1 MKLKIYDRLI
11 GWMSVSAWMLAMCCA
26 VSCTSEQITNEGSLL
41 PEKTYPLLFNV
52 AVDGHESRAGGKDA
66 WAPDDQVGVQLGT
79 KQAVYKI
86 TSSGTAL
93 EPKDAENTLYWENSD
108 KALVKAWYPAEKK
121 ENWDISDQSSG
132 YTSFDCL
139 YAEKEMD
146 FMSTGEE
153 ATLHFTHLMSKVE
166 CTVNSDASPTV
177 SKVRFF
183 GASKLNFE
191 AGVLTASSGL
201 VEIIPESDNGKYTA
215 ILYPRQ
221 MQNQYF
227 IVVYLSDG
235 STFVYKPTSETD
247 GNLQAGKLHKYE
259 IKVVKGEVNVSASGV
274 SSWTEDQS
282 NQDAVQKQSYRVILP
297 ESLPESLQSDGY
309 VITDLSNDKPI
320 TVQGNSFSVS
330 SAGFSI
336 AYTATDLSKGF
347 SILKGIGDV
356 NRTYSSEGSDIKYTF
371 SFINLKR
378 DLTLSYG
385 EYIQVGDYYFNDN
398 TCSVLPTKDGA
409 TCIGIVFHV
418 GTGAGDSKE
427 NYAGTSLANGIR
439 GYAVA
444 LKDAH
449 ESAGIWGPRNFVE
462 GIESSESYVYSY
474 LGYKNSMLVKSLPS
488 FGDAVIDEPM
498 KSDTYWAFK
507 VALGYAVASPEGTSG
522 WYLPSIGQ
530 LVDISRI
537 PEIETSML
545 SAGGYGFKT
554 DHVANEYGAKGGY
567 WSSSEMKDVDAWYF
581 SFEDMHCKSWSK
593 SQLHAAVSYVRPVL
607 TF

>member
-11 GWMSVSAWMLAMCCA
+11 GWMSVSAWILAMCCA
-26 VSCTSEQITNEGSLL
+26 VSCTSEQITNEGSSL

-66 WAPDDQVGVQLGT
+66 WIQGDEVGVQLGS
-79 KQAVYKI
+79 KQAVYQI
-86 TSSGTAL
+86 TSVANAL
-93 EPKDAENTLYWENSD
+93 EPKDAENTLYWENSN
-108 KALVKAWYPAEKK
+108 KALVKAWYPAEKI
-121 ENWDISDQSSG
+121 ENRDISDQSSG

-166 CTVNSDASPTV
+166 CTVNSDASLTV
-177 SKVRFF
+177 SKVTFF

-201 VEIIPESDNGKYTA
+201 VEITPESDKGKYTA

-227 IVVYLSDG
+227 IVVYLSDR

-274 SSWTEDQS
+274 ASWTEEQS
-282 NQDAVQKQSYRVILP
+282 NQDAAQKQSYHVIF
-297 ESLPESLQSDGY
+297 PESLQSRNY
-309 VITDLSNDKPI
+309 VITDLSDNSPVTIQD
-320 TVQGNSFSVS
+320 NSFSVS

-336 AYTATDLSKGF
+336 TYTETDLSKGF
-347 SILKGIGDV
+347 SILKGIGEV
-356 NRTYSSEGSDIKYTF
+356 KRTYKEDSNIEYTF
-371 SFINLKR
+371 SFTNLKR

-427 NYAGTSLANGIR
+427 NYAGTSLASNDIR

-449 ESAGIWGPRNFVE
+449 ESAGIWGPRKFVE
-462 GIESSESYVYSY
+462 GIESSGSYVYSY

-581 SFEDMHCKSWSK
+581 SFEDMNCKSWSK

>member
-52 AVDGHESRAGGKDA
+52 AVDGLESRAGGKDV

-108 KALVKAWYPAEKK
+108 KALVKAWYPAEKI
-121 ENWDISDQSSG
+121 ENRDISDQSSG

-274 SSWTEDQS
+274 ASWTEKPS
-282 NQDAVQKQSYRVILP
+282 SQDAAQKQSYHVILP
-297 ESLPESLQSDGY
+297 ESFGNY
-309 VITDLSNDKPI
+309 VITDLSDNSPVTTIQD
-320 TVQGNSFSVS
+320 NSFSVS

-371 SFINLKR
+371 SFTNLKR

-385 EYIQVGDYYFNDN
+385 EYIQVGDYYFSDN
-398 TCSVLPTKDGA
+398 TCSALPTKDGA

-418 GTGAGDSKE
+418 GTGAGDGKE
-427 NYAGTSLANGIR
+427 NYAGTSLASNGIR

-554 DHVANEYGAKGGY
+554 DHVANKYGAKGGY

-581 SFEDMHCKSWSK
+581 SFEDMNCKSWSK

>member
-66 WAPDDQVGVQLGT
+66 WVQGDEVGVQLGS
-79 KQAVYKI
+79 KQAVYQI
-86 TSSGTAL
+86 TSVANAL
-93 EPKDAENTLYWENSD
+93 EPKDAENTLYWENSN

-121 ENWDISDQSSG
+121 ENWDISDQRNG
-132 YTSFDCL
+132 YADFDCL

-146 FMSTGEE
+146 FMSTGED

-166 CTVNSDASPTV
+166 CTVKSDASLTV
-177 SKVRFF
+177 SEVTFF

-201 VEIIPESDNGKYTA
+201 VEITPESDTDKGKYTA

-227 IVVYLSDG
+227 IVVYLRDG

-274 SSWTEDQS
+274 SSWTEEQS
-282 NQDAVQKQSYRVILP
+282 DQDAAQKQSYRVILP
-297 ESLPESLQSDGY
+297 ESLQSKNY
-309 VITDLSNDKPI
+309 VITDLSDNSPVTIPD
-320 TVQGNSFSVS
+320 NSFSVS

-336 AYTATDLSKGF
+336 TYTETDLSKGF
-347 SILKGIGDV
+347 SILKGIGEV
-356 NRTYSSEGSDIKYTF
+356 KRTYNNEDSNIEYTF
-371 SFINLKR
+371 SFTNLKR

-385 EYIQVGDYYFNDN
+385 EYIQVGDYYFSDN

-409 TCIGIVFHV
+409 TCIGVVFHV
-418 GTGAGDSKE
+418 GTGAGDSKK
-427 NYAGTSLANGIR
+427 NYAGTSLASNGIR

-449 ESAGIWGPRNFVE
+449 ESAGIWGPRKFVE

-474 LGYKNSMLVKSLPS
+474 LGYKNSMVVKSLPN
-488 FGDAVIDEPM
+488 FGDAVINEPM

-537 PEIETSML
+537 PEIETSIL
-545 SAGGYGFKT
+545 SAGGDRFKT
-554 DHVANEYGAKGGY
+554 DHVTNEYGAKGGY
-567 WSSSEMKDVDAWYF
+567 WSSSEKKDTDAWYF
-581 SFEDMHCKSWSK
+581 SFEDMKCEAWSK
-593 SQLHAAVSYVRPVL
+593 NQDFVAVSYVRPVL

>member
-66 WAPDDQVGVQLGT
+66 WVQGDEVGVQLGS
-79 KQAVYKI
+79 KQAVYQI
-86 TSSGTAL
+86 TSVANAL
-93 EPKDAENTLYWENSD
+93 EPKDAENTLYWETSN
-108 KALVKAWYPAEKK
+108 KALVKAWYPAEKI
-121 ENWDISDQSSG
+121 ENRDISDQSNG

-177 SKVRFF
+177 SKVKFF

-201 VEIIPESDNGKYTA
+201 VEITPESDNGKYTA

-274 SSWTEDQS
+274 ASWTEEPS
-282 NQDAVQKQSYRVILP
+282 NQDAAQKQSYHVILP
-297 ESLPESLQSDGY
+297 ESLHDGY

-336 AYTATDLSKGF
+336 TYTETDLSKGF
-347 SILKGIGDV
+347 SILKGIGEV
-356 NRTYSSEGSDIKYTF
+356 KRTYTPEGSKYTF
-371 SFINLKR
+371 SFTNLKR

-385 EYIQVGDYYFNDN
+385 EYIQVGDYYFSDN

-409 TCIGIVFHV
+409 TCIGIVFYV

-427 NYAGTSLANGIR
+427 NYAGTSLASNGIR

-449 ESAGIWGPRNFVE
+449 ESAGIWGPRKFVE
-462 GIESSESYVYSY
+462 GIESSGSYVYSY

-537 PEIETSML
+537 PEVETLLL
-545 SAGGYGFKT
+545 SAGGDEFKT
-554 DHVANEYGAKGGY
+554 DHKPNEYGVKGGY
-567 WSSSEMKDVDAWYF
+567 WSSSEMKESDAWYF
-581 SFEDMHCKSWSK
+581 SFEEMNYKSWSK
-593 SQLHAAVSYVRPVL
+593 SQDFAAVSYVRPVL

>member
-52 AVDGHESRAGGKDA
+52 AVDGHESRAGGKDD
-66 WAPDDQVGVQLGT
+66 WVQGDEVGVQLGS
-79 KQAVYKI
+79 KQAVYQI
-86 TSSGTAL
+86 TSVANAL
-93 EPKDAENTLYWENSD
+93 EPKDAENTLYWETSN
-108 KALVKAWYPAEKK
+108 KALVKAWYPAEKI
-121 ENWDISDQSSG
+121 ENRDISDQSSG

-274 SSWTEDQS
+274 ASWTEEPSD
-282 NQDAVQKQSYRVILP
+282 QDAALKQSYRVI
-297 ESLPESLQSDGY
+297 LPESLQSDGY
-309 VITDLSNDKPI
+309 VITDLSNDKSI

-336 AYTATDLSKGF
+336 TYTETDLSKGF
-347 SILKGIGDV
+347 SILKGIGEV
-356 NRTYSSEGSDIKYTF
+356 KRTYTPEGSKYTF
-371 SFINLKR
+371 SFTNLKR

-385 EYIQVGDYYFNDN
+385 EYIQVGDYYFSDN

-427 NYAGTSLANGIR
+427 NYAGTSLASNGIR

-537 PEIETSML
+537 PEIETSIL
-545 SAGGYGFKT
+545 SAGGDRFKT
-554 DHVANEYGAKGGY
+554 DHVTNEYGAKGGY
-567 WSSSEMKDVDAWYF
+567 WSSSEKKDTDAWYF
-581 SFEDMHCKSWSK
+581 SFEDMNCKAWSK
-593 SQLHAAVSYVRPVL
+593 NQEFAAVSYVRPVL

>member
-52 AVDGHESRAGGKDA
+52 AVDGHESRAGGKDD
-66 WAPDDQVGVQLGT
+66 WVQGDEVGVQLGS
-79 KQAVYKI
+79 KQAVYQI
-86 TSSGTAL
+86 TSVANAL
-93 EPKDAENTLYWENSD
+93 EPKDAENTLYWETSN
-108 KALVKAWYPAEKK
+108 KALVKAWYPAEKI
-121 ENWDISDQSSG
+121 ENRDISDQSSG

-166 CTVNSDASPTV
+166 CTVKSDASLTV
-177 SKVRFF
+177 SEVTFF

-201 VEIIPESDNGKYTA
+201 VEITPESDNGKYTA

-227 IVVYLSDG
+227 IVVCLSDG

-274 SSWTEDQS
+274 ASWTEEPS
-282 NQDAVQKQSYRVILP
+282 SQDAAQKQSYHVIF
-297 ESLPESLQSDGY
+297 PESLQSDGY

-320 TVQGNSFSVS
+320 IVQGNSFSVS

-336 AYTATDLSKGF
+336 TYTETDLSKGF
-347 SILKGIGDV
+347 SILKGIGEV
-356 NRTYSSEGSDIKYTF
+356 KRTYTPEGSKYTF
-371 SFINLKR
+371 SFTNLKR

-385 EYIQVGDYYFNDN
+385 EYIQVGDYYFSDN
-398 TCSVLPTKDGA
+398 TCSALPTKDGA

-418 GTGAGDSKE
+418 GTGAGDSQE
-427 NYAGTSLANGIR
+427 NYDGTSLAFNGIR

-444 LKDAH
+444 LKDAGSFPWAT
-449 ESAGIWGPRNFVE
+449 EE
-462 GIESSESYVYSY
+462 GKSTQTDSNENSWNGYSNNQIVKGVGVGKFPAFEACADFTPAA
-474 LGYKNSMLVKSLPS
+474 LNS
-488 FGDAVIDEPM
+488 
-498 KSDTYWAFK
+498 
-507 VALGYAVASPEGTSG
+507 SG
-522 WYLPSIGQ
+522 WYLPSIAQ
-530 LVDISRI
+530 LGEIRNNIDILQ
-537 PEIETSML
+537 SMFTAVEGECL
-545 SAGGYGFKT
+545 KT
-554 DHVANEYGAKGGY
+554 DGSVWY
-567 WSSSEMKDVDAWYF
+567 WSSTQKDSEIG
-581 SFEDMHCKSWSK
+581 
-593 SQLHAAVSYVRPVL
+593 QAVILYGIGCGVYDKIHSSYVRPVL

>member
-11 GWMSVSAWMLAMCCA
+11 GWISVSAWMLAMCCA
-26 VSCTSEQITNEGSLL
+26 VSCTSEQITNEGCLL

-66 WAPDDQVGVQLGT
+66 WIQGDEVGVQLGS
-79 KQAVYKI
+79 KQAVYQI
-86 TSSGTAL
+86 TSVANAL
-93 EPKDAENTLYWENSD
+93 EPKDAENTLYWENSN
-108 KALVKAWYPAEKK
+108 KALVKAWYPAAKI
-121 ENWDISDQSSG
+121 ENRDISDQSSG

-166 CTVNSDASPTV
+166 CTVNSDASLTV
-177 SKVRFF
+177 SKVTFF

-201 VEIIPESDNGKYTA
+201 VEITPESDKGKYTA

-274 SSWTEDQS
+274 ASWTEEPS
-282 NQDAVQKQSYRVILP
+282 NQDAAQKQSYHVIF
-297 ESLPESLQSDGY
+297 PESLQSDGY

-320 TVQGNSFSVS
+320 TVQDNSFSVS

-336 AYTATDLSKGF
+336 TYTETDLSNGF
-347 SILKGIGDV
+347 SILKGIGEV
-356 NRTYSSEGSDIKYTF
+356 KRTYNNEDSNIEYTF
-371 SFINLKR
+371 SFTNLKR

-385 EYIQVGDYYFNDN
+385 EYIQVGDYYFSDN
-398 TCSVLPTKDGA
+398 TCSALPTKDGA
-409 TCIGIVFHV
+409 TCIGVVFHV

-427 NYAGTSLANGIR
+427 NYAGTSLASNGIR

-444 LKDAH
+444 LKDAGSFQWAT
-449 ESAGIWGPRNFVE
+449 EEGKSTQTDPNENSWNGYSNNQIVKGAGVE
-462 GIESSESYVYSY
+462 
-474 LGYKNSMLVKSLPS
+474 KFP
-488 FGDAVIDEPM
+488 
-498 KSDTYWAFK
+498 AFK
-507 VALGYAVASPEGTSG
+507 ACAEFAPAALNSSG
-522 WYLPSIGQ
+522 WYLPSIAQ
-530 LVDISRI
+530 LG
-537 PEIETSML
+537 EIENNIDILQPMFTAVEGECL
-545 SAGGYGFKT
+545 KT
-554 DHVANEYGAKGGY
+554 DKSVWY
-567 WSSSEMKDVDAWYF
+567 WSSTQKD
-581 SFEDMHCKSWSK
+581 SNEG
-593 SQLHAAVSYVRPVL
+593 QAVILYGTEYSVYDKVYETYVRPVL

>member
-66 WAPDDQVGVQLGT
+66 WIQGDEVGVQLGS
-79 KQAVYKI
+79 KQAVYQI
-86 TSSGTAL
+86 TSVANAL
-93 EPKDAENTLYWENSD
+93 EPKDAENTLYWENSN
-108 KALVKAWYPAEKK
+108 KALVKAWYPAEKI
-121 ENWDISDQSSG
+121 ENRDISNQSNG

-166 CTVNSDASPTV
+166 CTVNSDASLTV
-177 SKVRFF
+177 SKVTFF

-201 VEIIPESDNGKYTA
+201 VEITPESDKGKYTA

-274 SSWTEDQS
+274 SSWTEEPS
-282 NQDAVQKQSYRVILP
+282 NQDAAQKQSYHVI
-297 ESLPESLQSDGY
+297 LPESLQSDGY

-320 TVQGNSFSVS
+320 KVQGNSFSVS

-336 AYTATDLSKGF
+336 TYTETDLSKGF
-347 SILKGIGDV
+347 SILKGIGEV
-356 NRTYSSEGSDIKYTF
+356 KRTYKEDSNIEYTF
-371 SFINLKR
+371 SFTNLKR

-427 NYAGTSLANGIR
+427 NYAGTSLASNGIR
-439 GYAVA
+439 GYVVA
-444 LKDAH
+444 LKDAGSFPWAT
-449 ESAGIWGPRNFVE
+449 EEGKSTQTDSNENSWNGYSNNQIVKGVDVE
-462 GIESSESYVYSY
+462 KYPAFEACADFTPAA
-474 LGYKNSMLVKSLPS
+474 LNS
-488 FGDAVIDEPM
+488 
-498 KSDTYWAFK
+498 
-507 VALGYAVASPEGTSG
+507 SG
-522 WYLPSIGQ
+522 WYLPSIAQ
-530 LVDISRI
+530 LGEIRNNIDILQ
-537 PEIETSML
+537 PMFTAVEGECL
-545 SAGGYGFKT
+545 KT
-554 DHVANEYGAKGGY
+554 DGSIWY
-567 WSSSEMKDVDAWYF
+567 WSSTQKDSENEKAVILFGEGY
-581 SFEDMHCKSWSK
+581 SVWSK
-593 SQLHAAVSYVRPVL
+593 IAGAYVRPVL

>member
-52 AVDGHESRAGGKDA
+52 AVDGHESRAGGKDD
-66 WAPDDQVGVQLGT
+66 WIQGDEVGVQLGS
-79 KQAVYKI
+79 KQAVYQI
-86 TSSGTAL
+86 TSVANAL
-93 EPKDAENTLYWENSD
+93 EPKDAENTLYWENSN
-108 KALVKAWYPAEKK
+108 KALVKAWYPAAKI
-121 ENWDISDQSSG
+121 ENRDISNQSNG

-166 CTVNSDASPTV
+166 CTVKSDASLTV
-177 SKVRFF
+177 SKVTFF

-201 VEIIPESDNGKYTA
+201 VEITPESDNGKYTA

-274 SSWTEDQS
+274 ASWTEEPS
-282 NQDAVQKQSYRVILP
+282 TQDAAQKQSYRVILP
-297 ESLPESLQSDGY
+297 ESFGNY
-309 VITDLSNDKPI
+309 VITDLSDNSPVTTIQD
-320 TVQGNSFSVS
+320 NSFSVS

-371 SFINLKR
+371 SFTNLKR

-385 EYIQVGDYYFNDN
+385 EYIQVGDYYFSDN
-398 TCSVLPTKDGA
+398 TCSALPTKDGA

-418 GTGAGDSKE
+418 GTGAGDSRE
-427 NYAGTSLANGIR
+427 NYAGTSLASNGIR
-439 GYAVA
+439 GYVVA
-444 LKDAH
+444 LKDAGSFPWAT
-449 ESAGIWGPRNFVE
+449 EEGKSTQTDSNENSWNGYSNNQIVKGVDVE
-462 GIESSESYVYSY
+462 KYPAFEACADFTPAA
-474 LGYKNSMLVKSLPS
+474 LNS
-488 FGDAVIDEPM
+488 
-498 KSDTYWAFK
+498 
-507 VALGYAVASPEGTSG
+507 SG
-522 WYLPSIGQ
+522 WYLPSIAQ
-530 LVDISRI
+530 LGEIRNNIDILQ
-537 PEIETSML
+537 PMFTAVEGECL
-545 SAGGYGFKT
+545 KT
-554 DHVANEYGAKGGY
+554 DKSVWY
-567 WSSSEMKDVDAWYF
+567 WSSTQKNSNEG
-581 SFEDMHCKSWSK
+581 
-593 SQLHAAVSYVRPVL
+593 QAVILYGTAYGVYDKVYETYVRPVL

>member
-52 AVDGHESRAGGKDA
+52 AVDGLESRAGGKDT

-227 IVVYLSDG
+227 IVVYLRDG

-274 SSWTEDQS
+274 ASWTEEQS
-282 NQDAVQKQSYRVILP
+282 DQDAVLKQSYRVI
-297 ESLPESLQSDGY
+297 LPESLQSDGY

-320 TVQGNSFSVS
+320 TVQDNSFSVS

-336 AYTATDLSKGF
+336 TYTETDLSKGF
-347 SILKGIGDV
+347 SILKGIGEV
-356 NRTYSSEGSDIKYTF
+356 KRTYNNEDSNIEYTF
-371 SFINLKR
+371 SFTNLKR

-385 EYIQVGDYYFNDN
+385 EYIQVGDYYFSDN

-427 NYAGTSLANGIR
+427 NYAGTSLASNGIR

-444 LKDAH
+444 LKDAQ
-449 ESAGIWGPRNFVE
+449 ESAGIWGPRKHVE
-462 GIESSESYVYSY
+462 GIESSKSYVYSY
-474 LGYKNSMLVKSLPS
+474 LGYKNSMIVKSLPS
-488 FGDAVIDEPM
+488 FGDAVINEPM

-507 VALGYAVASPEGTSG
+507 VALEYTVSAPEGTSG

-530 LVDISRI
+530 LVDIRRI
-537 PEIETSML
+537 PEVETLLL
-545 SAGGYGFKT
+545 SAGGDEFKT
-554 DHVANEYGAKGGY
+554 DHKPNEYGVKGGY
-567 WSSSEMKDVDAWYF
+567 WSSSEMKESDAWYF
-581 SFEDMHCKSWSK
+581 SFEEMNYKSWSK
-593 SQLHAAVSYVRPVL
+593 SQDFAAVSYVRPVL

>member
-52 AVDGHESRAGGKDA
+52 AVDGLESRAGGKDV

-108 KALVKAWYPAEKK
+108 KALVKAWYPAAKI
-121 ENWDISDQSSG
+121 ENRDISNQSNG

-166 CTVNSDASPTV
+166 CTVKSDASLIV
-177 SKVRFF
+177 SEVTFF

-274 SSWTEDQS
+274 SSWTEEPS
-282 NQDAVQKQSYRVILP
+282 TQDAVLKQSYRVILP
-297 ESLPESLQSDGY
+297 ESFGNY
-309 VITDLSNDKPI
+309 VITDLSDNSPVTTIQD
-320 TVQGNSFSVS
+320 NSFSVS

-336 AYTATDLSKGF
+336 TYTETDLSKGF
-347 SILKGIGDV
+347 SILKGIGEV
-356 NRTYSSEGSDIKYTF
+356 KRTYTPEGSKYTF
-371 SFINLKR
+371 SFTNLKR

-385 EYIQVGDYYFNDN
+385 EYIQVGDYYFSDN
-398 TCSVLPTKDGA
+398 TCSALPTKDGA

-418 GTGAGDSKE
+418 GTGAGDSQG
-427 NYAGTSLANGIR
+427 NYAGTSLASNGIR

-444 LKDAH
+444 LKDAGSFQWAT
-449 ESAGIWGPRNFVE
+449 EEGKSTQTDPNENSWNGYSNNQIVKGAGVE
-462 GIESSESYVYSY
+462 
-474 LGYKNSMLVKSLPS
+474 KFP
-488 FGDAVIDEPM
+488 
-498 KSDTYWAFK
+498 AFK
-507 VALGYAVASPEGTSG
+507 ACAEFAPAALNSSG
-522 WYLPSIGQ
+522 WYLPSIAQ
-530 LVDISRI
+530 LG
-537 PEIETSML
+537 EIENNIDILQPMFTAVEGECL
-545 SAGGYGFKT
+545 KT
-554 DHVANEYGAKGGY
+554 DKSVWY
-567 WSSSEMKDVDAWYF
+567 WSSTQKNSNEGQVVILYGTAYGVYDKVY
-581 SFEDMHCKSWSK
+581 ET
-593 SQLHAAVSYVRPVL
+593 YVRPVL

>member
-66 WAPDDQVGVQLGT
+66 WIQGDEVGVQLGS
-79 KQAVYKI
+79 KQAVYQI
-86 TSSGTAL
+86 TSVANAL
-93 EPKDAENTLYWENSD
+93 EPKDAENTLYWENSN

-166 CTVNSDASPTV
+166 CTVKSDAV
-177 SKVRFF
+177 SKVTFF

-191 AGVLTASSGL
+191 AGLLTASSGMA
-201 VEIIPESDNGKYTA
+201 EIIPESADRQYTA
-215 ILYPRQ
+215 VLYPRQ

-227 IVVYLSDG
+227 IVVYLNDG

-274 SSWTEDQS
+274 ASWTEEPSD
-282 NQDAVQKQSYRVILP
+282 QDAALKQSYRVILP
-297 ESLPESLQSDGY
+297 ESLQSDDY
-309 VITDLSNDKPI
+309 VITDLSDKSSV
-320 TVQGNSFSVS
+320 TVQNNSFSVS

-371 SFINLKR
+371 SFTNLKR

-385 EYIQVGDYYFNDN
+385 EYIQVGDYYFSDN
-398 TCSVLPTKDGA
+398 TCSALPTKDGA

-418 GTGAGDSKE
+418 GAGSGDSKE
-427 NYAGTSLANGIR
+427 NYAGTSLAGIR
-439 GYAVA
+439 GYVVA
-444 LKDAH
+444 LKDAG
-449 ESAGIWGPRNFVE
+449 SFQWASNKDLGGKLLTNKDKQLWIG
-462 GIESSESYVYSY
+462 Y
-474 LGYKNSMLVKSLPS
+474 LNTKAVQEETLENYPAFNKCIKFEPIAPS
-488 FGDAVIDEPM
+488 G
-498 KSDTYWAFK
+498 S
-507 VALGYAVASPEGTSG
+507 SG
-522 WYLPSIGQ
+522 WYLPSCAQ
-530 LVDISRI
+530 LEAIFSQK
-537 PEIETSML
+537 
-545 SAGGYGFKT
+545 KT
-554 DHVANEYGAKGGY
+554 LDKELQNVSGSQLIQGDWY
-567 WSSSEMKDVDAWYF
+567 WSSTQSENDNQAVMYYLKDNGATYDWDKDNLYN
-581 SFEDMHCKSWSK
+581 
-593 SQLHAAVSYVRPVL
+593 VRPIL

>member
-11 GWMSVSAWMLAMCCA
+11 GWMSVSAWILAMCCA
-26 VSCTSEQITNEGSLL
+26 VSCTSEQITNEGSSL

-66 WAPDDQVGVQLGT
+66 WIQGDEVGVQLGS
-79 KQAVYKI
+79 KQAVYQI
-86 TSSGTAL
+86 TSVANAL
-93 EPKDAENTLYWENSD
+93 EPKDAENTLYWENSN
-108 KALVKAWYPAEKK
+108 KALVKAWYPAEKI
-121 ENWDISDQSSG
+121 ENRDISDQSSG

-166 CTVNSDASPTV
+166 CTVNSDASLTV
-177 SKVRFF
+177 SKVTFF

-201 VEIIPESDNGKYTA
+201 VEITPESDKGKYTA

-274 SSWTEDQS
+274 ASWTEEQS
-282 NQDAVQKQSYRVILP
+282 NQDAAQKQSYHVIF
-297 ESLPESLQSDGY
+297 PESLQSGNY
-309 VITDLSNDKPI
+309 VITDLSDNSPVTIQD
-320 TVQGNSFSVS
+320 NSFSVS

-336 AYTATDLSKGF
+336 TYTETDLSKGF
-347 SILKGIGDV
+347 SILKGIGEV
-356 NRTYSSEGSDIKYTF
+356 KRTYKEDSNIEYTF
-371 SFINLKR
+371 SFTNLKR

-427 NYAGTSLANGIR
+427 NYAGTSLASNDIR

-449 ESAGIWGPRNFVE
+449 ESAGIWGPRKFVE
-462 GIESSESYVYSY
+462 GIESSGSYVYSY

-567 WSSSEMKDVDAWYF
+567 WSSSEMKDTDAWYF
-581 SFEDMHCKSWSK
+581 SFEDMNCKSWSK
-593 SQLHAAVSYVRPVL
+593 NQDFVAVSYVRPVL

>member
-66 WAPDDQVGVQLGT
+66 WIQGDEVGVQLGS
-79 KQAVYKI
+79 KQAVYQI
-86 TSSGTAL
+86 TSVANAL
-93 EPKDAENTLYWENSD
+93 EPKDAENTLYWENSN
-108 KALVKAWYPAEKK
+108 KALVKAWYPAEKI
-121 ENWDISDQSSG
+121 ENRDISDQSNG

-166 CTVNSDASPTV
+166 CTVNSDASLIVSTV
-177 SKVRFF
+177 TFF

-201 VEIIPESDNGKYTA
+201 VEITPESDNGKYTA

-274 SSWTEDQS
+274 ASWTEEPS
-282 NQDAVQKQSYRVILP
+282 NQDAAQKLSYHVIF
-297 ESLPESLQSDGY
+297 PESLQSDGY

-320 TVQGNSFSVS
+320 TVQDNSFSVS

-336 AYTATDLSKGF
+336 TYTETDLSKGF
-347 SILKGIGDV
+347 SILKGIGEV
-356 NRTYSSEGSDIKYTF
+356 KRTYNNEDSNIEYTF
-371 SFINLKR
+371 SFTNLKR

-385 EYIQVGDYYFNDN
+385 EYIQVGDYYFSDN

-418 GTGAGDSKE
+418 GAGSGDSKE
-427 NYAGTSLANGIR
+427 NYAETLASSGIR

-474 LGYKNSMLVKSLPS
+474 LGYKNSMLVKSLPN
-488 FGDAVIDEPM
+488 FGDAVINEPM
-498 KSDTYWAFK
+498 KPDTYWAFK
-507 VALGYAVASPEGTSG
+507 VAFDYTVSAPEGTSG

-530 LVDISRI
+530 LVDISKI
-537 PEIETSML
+537 SGIETLMS
-545 SAGGYGFKT
+545 SAGGHGFKT
-554 DHVANEYGAKGGY
+554 DHVVNEYGAKGGY
-567 WSSSEMKDVDAWYF
+567 WSSSEKKDTDAWYF
-581 SFEDMHCKSWSK
+581 SFEDMNCTAWSK
-593 SQLHAAVSYVRPVL
+593 NQEFAAVSYVRPVL

>member
-66 WAPDDQVGVQLGT
+66 WIQGDEVGVQLGS
-79 KQAVYKI
+79 KQAVYQI
-86 TSSGTAL
+86 TSVANAL
-93 EPKDAENTLYWENSD
+93 EPKDAENTLYWENSN
-108 KALVKAWYPAEKK
+108 KALVKAWYPAEKI
-121 ENWDISDQSSG
+121 ENRDISNQSNG

-166 CTVNSDASPTV
+166 CTVNSDASLTV
-177 SKVRFF
+177 SKVTFF

-201 VEIIPESDNGKYTA
+201 VEITPESDKGKYTA

-274 SSWTEDQS
+274 SSWTEEPS
-282 NQDAVQKQSYRVILP
+282 NQDAAQKQSYHVI
-297 ESLPESLQSDGY
+297 LPESLQSDGY

-320 TVQGNSFSVS
+320 KVQGNSFSVS

-336 AYTATDLSKGF
+336 TYTETDLSKGF
-347 SILKGIGDV
+347 SILKGIGEV
-356 NRTYSSEGSDIKYTF
+356 KRTYKEDSNIEYTF
-371 SFINLKR
+371 SFTNLKR

-418 GTGAGDSKE
+418 GAGSGDSQE
-427 NYAGTSLANGIR
+427 NYDGTSLASSGIR
-439 GYAVA
+439 GYVVA
-444 LKDAH
+444 LKDAGSFPWAT
-449 ESAGIWGPRNFVE
+449 EEGKSTRTDSNENSWNGYSNNQIVKGVDVE
-462 GIESSESYVYSY
+462 KYPAFEACADFTPAA
-474 LGYKNSMLVKSLPS
+474 LNS
-488 FGDAVIDEPM
+488 
-498 KSDTYWAFK
+498 
-507 VALGYAVASPEGTSG
+507 SG
-522 WYLPSIGQ
+522 WYLPSIAQ
-530 LVDISRI
+530 LGEIRNNIDILQ
-537 PEIETSML
+537 PMFTAVEGECL
-545 SAGGYGFKT
+545 KT
-554 DHVANEYGAKGGY
+554 DGSVWY
-567 WSSSEMKDVDAWYF
+567 WSSTQKDSENEKAVILFGEGY
-581 SFEDMHCKSWSK
+581 SVWSK
-593 SQLHAAVSYVRPVL
+593 IAGAYVRPVL

>member
-52 AVDGHESRAGGKDA
+52 AVDGHESRAGGKDT
-66 WAPDDQVGVQLGT
+66 WLQGDEVGVQLGT

-166 CTVNSDASPTV
+166 CTVNSDASLTV
-177 SKVRFF
+177 LKVTFF

-201 VEIIPESDNGKYTA
+201 VEITPESDNGKYTA

-227 IVVYLSDG
+227 IVVYCDG

-274 SSWTEDQS
+274 ASWTEDQS
-282 NQDAVQKQSYRVILP
+282 SQDAVQKQSYRVILP
-297 ESLPESLQSDGY
+297 ESLPESLHDGY
-309 VITDLSNDKPI
+309 VITDLSNDNPI

-336 AYTATDLSKGF
+336 TYTETDLSKGF
-347 SILKGIGDV
+347 SILKGIGEV
-356 NRTYSSEGSDIKYTF
+356 KRTYNNEDSNIEYTF
-371 SFINLKR
+371 SFTNLKR

-385 EYIQVGDYYFNDN
+385 EYIQVGDYYFSDN

-418 GTGAGDSKE
+418 GTGAGDSKG
-427 NYAGTSLANGIR
+427 NYAGTSLAFNGIR

-444 LKDAH
+444 LKDAGSFSWAT
-449 ESAGIWGPRNFVE
+449 EEGKSTQTDSNENSWNGYSNNQIVKGAGVE
-462 GIESSESYVYSY
+462 
-474 LGYKNSMLVKSLPS
+474 KFP
-488 FGDAVIDEPM
+488 
-498 KSDTYWAFK
+498 AFK
-507 VALGYAVASPEGTSG
+507 ACAEFAPAALNSSG
-522 WYLPSIGQ
+522 WYLPSIAQ
-530 LVDISRI
+530 LG
-537 PEIETSML
+537 EIENNIDILQPMFTAVEGECL
-545 SAGGYGFKT
+545 ET
-554 DHVANEYGAKGGY
+554 DGRVWY
-567 WSSSEMKDVDAWYF
+567 WSSTQKDSENEKAVILFGEGY
-581 SFEDMHCKSWSK
+581 SVWSK
-593 SQLHAAVSYVRPVL
+593 TDGAYVRPIL

>member
-52 AVDGHESRAGGKDA
+52 AVDGLESRAGGKDT

-166 CTVNSDASPTV
+166 CTVNSDASLTV
-177 SKVRFF
+177 KKVTFF

-201 VEIIPESDNGKYTA
+201 VEITPESDTDKGKYTA

-227 IVVYLSDG
+227 IVVCLSDG

-274 SSWTEDQS
+274 SSWTEEQS
-282 NQDAVQKQSYRVILP
+282 NQDAAQKQSYHVI
-297 ESLPESLQSDGY
+297 LPESLQSDDY
-309 VITDLSNDKPI
+309 VITDLSNDNPI

-336 AYTATDLSKGF
+336 TYTATDLSKGF

-371 SFINLKR
+371 SFTNLKR

-385 EYIQVGDYYFNDN
+385 EYIQVGDYYFSDN
-398 TCSVLPTKDGA
+398 TCSALPTKDGA

-418 GTGAGDSKE
+418 GTGAGDSQE
-427 NYAGTSLANGIR
+427 NYAGTSLACIR

-444 LKDAH
+444 LKDAGSFSWAT
-449 ESAGIWGPRNFVE
+449 EEGKSNRTDSNENSWNGYSNNQIVKGVDVE
-462 GIESSESYVYSY
+462 
-474 LGYKNSMLVKSLPS
+474 KFP
-488 FGDAVIDEPM
+488 
-498 KSDTYWAFK
+498 AFK
-507 VALGYAVASPEGTSG
+507 ACAEFTPAALNSSG
-522 WYLPSIGQ
+522 WYLPSIAQ
-530 LVDISRI
+530 LGEIRNNIDILQ
-537 PEIETSML
+537 PMFTAVEGECL
-545 SAGGYGFKT
+545 KT
-554 DHVANEYGAKGGY
+554 DGSVWY
-567 WSSSEMKDVDAWYF
+567 WSSTQKD
-581 SFEDMHCKSWSK
+581 SNEG
-593 SQLHAAVSYVRPVL
+593 QAVILYGTGYSVYDKVNETYVRPIL

>member
-52 AVDGHESRAGGKDA
+52 AVDGHESRAGGKDT
-66 WAPDDQVGVQLGT
+66 WIQGDEVGVQLGT

-93 EPKDAENTLYWENSD
+93 EPKDAEDTLYWENSD

-121 ENWDISDQSSG
+121 ENWDISNQSNG

-146 FMSTGEE
+146 FMSTGED

-166 CTVNSDASPTV
+166 CTVKSDASLTV
-177 SKVRFF
+177 SEVTFF

-201 VEIIPESDNGKYTA
+201 VEITPESDNGKYTA

-227 IVVYLSDG
+227 IVVCLSDG

-274 SSWTEDQS
+274 ASWTEEPS
-282 NQDAVQKQSYRVILP
+282 SQDAAQKQSYHVILP
-297 ESLPESLQSDGY
+297 KSLHDGY
-309 VITDLSNDKPI
+309 VITDLSNDNPI

-336 AYTATDLSKGF
+336 TYTETDLSKGF
-347 SILKGIGDV
+347 SILKGIGEV
-356 NRTYSSEGSDIKYTF
+356 KRTYNNEDSNIEYTF
-371 SFINLKR
+371 SFTNLKR

-385 EYIQVGDYYFNDN
+385 EYIQVGDYYFSDN

-418 GTGAGDSKE
+418 GTGAGDSKG
-427 NYAGTSLANGIR
+427 NYAGTSLASNGIR

-449 ESAGIWGPRNFVE
+449 ESAGIWGPRKFVE
-462 GIESSESYVYSY
+462 GIESSGSYVYSY

-488 FGDAVIDEPM
+488 FGDAVINEPT

-507 VALGYAVASPEGTSG
+507 VALEYTVASPEGTSG

-567 WSSSEMKDVDAWYF
+567 WSSSEKKESDAWYF
-581 SFEDMHCKSWSK
+581 SFEDMNCEAWSK
-593 SQLHAAVSYVRPVL
+593 NQEFAAVSYVRPVL

>member
-1 MKLKIYDRLI
+1 MKLNLYDRLI
-11 GWMSVSAWMLAMCCA
+11 GWMSVSAWILTVWCT
-26 VSCTSEQITNEGSLL
+26 VSCTSEQIADGEGNFL

-52 AVDGHESRAGGKDA
+52 AVDGLESRAGGKDA

-146 FMSTGEE
+146 FMSTGED
-153 ATLHFTHLMSKVE
+153 ATLHFKHLMSKVE

-201 VEIIPESDNGKYTA
+201 VEITPESDTDKGKYTA

-274 SSWTEDQS
+274 ASWTEEPS
-282 NQDAVQKQSYRVILP
+282 NQDAAQKQSYHVI
-297 ESLPESLQSDGY
+297 LPESLQSDGY

-320 TVQGNSFSVS
+320 IVQGNSFSVS

-336 AYTATDLSKGF
+336 TYTETDLSKGF
-347 SILKGIGDV
+347 SILKGIGEV
-356 NRTYSSEGSDIKYTF
+356 KRTYTPEGSKYTF
-371 SFINLKR
+371 SFTNLKR

-385 EYIQVGDYYFNDN
+385 EYIQVGDYYFSDN

-418 GTGAGDSKE
+418 GAGSGDSRD
-427 NYAGTSLANGIR
+427 NYAETSLASNGIR

-449 ESAGIWGPRNFVE
+449 ESAGIWGPRKSVE
-462 GIESSESYVYSY
+462 GIESSNSYVYSY
-474 LGYKNSMLVKSLPS
+474 LGYKNSMVVKSLPN
-488 FGDAVIDEPM
+488 FGDAVINEPM

-507 VALGYAVASPEGTSG
+507 VALEYTVSAPEGTSG

-530 LVDISRI
+530 LVDIRRI
-537 PEIETSML
+537 PEVKTLLL
-545 SAGGYGFKT
+545 SAGGDEFKT
-554 DHVANEYGAKGGY
+554 DHKPNEYDVKGGY
-567 WSSSEMKDVDAWYF
+567 WSSSEMKESDAWYF
-581 SFEDMHCKSWSK
+581 SFEEMNYKSWSK
-593 SQLHAAVSYVRPVL
+593 SQDFAAVSYVRPVL

>member
-52 AVDGHESRAGGKDA
+52 AVDGLESRAGGKDA

-166 CTVNSDASPTV
+166 CTVNSDASLTV
-177 SKVRFF
+177 LKVTFF

-201 VEIIPESDNGKYTA
+201 VEITPESDNGKYTA

-227 IVVYLSDG
+227 IVVYCDG

-274 SSWTEDQS
+274 ASWTEDQS

-336 AYTATDLSKGF
+336 TYTETDLSKGF
-347 SILKGIGDV
+347 SILKGIGEV
-356 NRTYSSEGSDIKYTF
+356 KRTYTPEGSKYTF
-371 SFINLKR
+371 SFTNLKR

-385 EYIQVGDYYFNDN
+385 EYIQVGDYYFSDN

-409 TCIGIVFHV
+409 TCIGIVFYV
-418 GTGAGDSKE
+418 GTGAGDSQE
-427 NYAGTSLANGIR
+427 NYAGTSLASNGIR

-444 LKDAH
+444 LKDAGSFPWAT
-449 ESAGIWGPRNFVE
+449 EEGKSTQTDSNENSWNGYSNNQIVKGVDVE
-462 GIESSESYVYSY
+462 KYPAFEACADFTPAA
-474 LGYKNSMLVKSLPS
+474 LNS
-488 FGDAVIDEPM
+488 
-498 KSDTYWAFK
+498 
-507 VALGYAVASPEGTSG
+507 SG
-522 WYLPSIGQ
+522 WYLPSIAQ
-530 LVDISRI
+530 LGEIRNNIDILQ
-537 PEIETSML
+537 PMFTAVEGECL
-545 SAGGYGFKT
+545 KT
-554 DHVANEYGAKGGY
+554 DGSVWY
-567 WSSSEMKDVDAWYF
+567 WSSTQKDSENEKAVILFGEGY
-581 SFEDMHCKSWSK
+581 SVWSK
-593 SQLHAAVSYVRPVL
+593 IAGAYVRPIL

>member
-66 WAPDDQVGVQLGT
+66 WIQGDEVGVQLGS
-79 KQAVYKI
+79 KQAVYQI
-86 TSSGTAL
+86 TSVANAL
-93 EPKDAENTLYWENSD
+93 EPKDAENTLYWENSN
-108 KALVKAWYPAEKK
+108 KALVKAWYPAEKI
-121 ENWDISDQSSG
+121 ENRDISDQSSG

-166 CTVNSDASPTV
+166 CTVKSDASLTV
-177 SKVRFF
+177 SEVTFF

-201 VEIIPESDNGKYTA
+201 VEITPESDNGKYTA

-227 IVVYLSDG
+227 IVVYLSDR

-274 SSWTEDQS
+274 SSWTEEQS
-282 NQDAVQKQSYRVILP
+282 DQDAAQKQSYHVILP

-309 VITDLSNDKPI
+309 VITDLSDNSRVTIQD
-320 TVQGNSFSVS
+320 NSFSVS

-336 AYTATDLSKGF
+336 TYTETDLSKGF
-347 SILKGIGDV
+347 SILKGIGEV
-356 NRTYSSEGSDIKYTF
+356 KRTYTYKEDSNIEYTF
-371 SFINLKR
+371 SFTNLKR

-385 EYIQVGDYYFNDN
+385 EYIQVGDYYFSDN

-409 TCIGIVFHV
+409 TCIGVVFHV
-418 GTGAGDSKE
+418 GTGAGDSQE
-427 NYAGTSLANGIR
+427 NYAGTSLASNGIR

-444 LKDAH
+444 LKDAGSFSWAT
-449 ESAGIWGPRNFVE
+449 EEGKSNRTDSNENSWNGYSNNQIVKGVDVE
-462 GIESSESYVYSY
+462 
-474 LGYKNSMLVKSLPS
+474 KFP
-488 FGDAVIDEPM
+488 
-498 KSDTYWAFK
+498 AFK
-507 VALGYAVASPEGTSG
+507 ACAEFTPAALNSSG
-522 WYLPSIGQ
+522 WYLPSIAQ
-530 LVDISRI
+530 LGEIRNNIDILQ
-537 PEIETSML
+537 PMFTAVEGECL
-545 SAGGYGFKT
+545 KT
-554 DHVANEYGAKGGY
+554 DGSVWY
-567 WSSSEMKDVDAWYF
+567 WSSTQKDSENEKAVILFGEVY
-581 SFEDMHCKSWSK
+581 SVWSK
-593 SQLHAAVSYVRPVL
+593 IAGAYVRPIL

>member
-66 WAPDDQVGVQLGT
+66 WIQGDEVGVQLGS
-79 KQAVYKI
+79 KQAVYQI
-86 TSSGTAL
+86 TSVANAL

-108 KALVKAWYPAEKK
+108 KALVKAWYPAEKI
-121 ENWDISDQSSG
+121 ENRDISDQSSG

-166 CTVNSDASPTV
+166 CTVNSDASLTV
-177 SKVRFF
+177 LKVTFF

-201 VEIIPESDNGKYTA
+201 VEITPESDNGKYTA

-274 SSWTEDQS
+274 ASWTEEQS
-282 NQDAVQKQSYRVILP
+282 NQDAAQKQSYHVIF
-297 ESLPESLQSDGY
+297 PESLQSGNY
-309 VITDLSNDKPI
+309 VITDLSDNSPVTIQD
-320 TVQGNSFSVS
+320 NSFSVS

-336 AYTATDLSKGF
+336 TYTETDLSKGF
-347 SILKGIGDV
+347 SILKGIGEV
-356 NRTYSSEGSDIKYTF
+356 KRTYKEDSNIEYTF
-371 SFINLKR
+371 SFTNLKR

-385 EYIQVGDYYFNDN
+385 EYIQVGDYYFSDN

-427 NYAGTSLANGIR
+427 NYAGTSLASNGIR
-439 GYAVA
+439 GYVVA
-444 LKDAH
+444 LKDAGSFPWAT
-449 ESAGIWGPRNFVE
+449 EE
-462 GIESSESYVYSY
+462 GKSTQTDSNENSWNGYSNNQIVKGVGVGKFPAFEACADFTPAA
-474 LGYKNSMLVKSLPS
+474 LNS
-488 FGDAVIDEPM
+488 
-498 KSDTYWAFK
+498 
-507 VALGYAVASPEGTSG
+507 SG
-522 WYLPSIGQ
+522 WYLPSIAQ
-530 LVDISRI
+530 LGEIRNNIDILQ
-537 PEIETSML
+537 SMFTAVEGECL
-545 SAGGYGFKT
+545 KT
-554 DHVANEYGAKGGY
+554 DGSVWY
-567 WSSSEMKDVDAWYF
+567 WSSTQKDSENEKAVILFGEGY
-581 SFEDMHCKSWSK
+581 SVWSK
-593 SQLHAAVSYVRPVL
+593 IAGAYVRPIL

>member
-1 MKLKIYDRLI
+1 MKLNLYDRLI
-11 GWMSVSAWMLAMCCA
+11 GWMSVSAWILTVWCT
-26 VSCTSEQITNEGSLL
+26 VSCTSEQIADGEGNFL

-52 AVDGHESRAGGKDA
+52 AVDGLESRAGGKDT

-166 CTVNSDASPTV
+166 CTVNSDASLTV
-177 SKVRFF
+177 LKVTFF

-201 VEIIPESDNGKYTA
+201 VEITPESDNGKYTA

-227 IVVYLSDG
+227 IVVCLSDG

-274 SSWTEDQS
+274 SSWTEKQS
-282 NQDAVQKQSYRVILP
+282 NQDAAQKQSYRVILP
-297 ESLPESLQSDGY
+297 ESLQSGNY
-309 VITDLSNDKPI
+309 AITDLSNDKPI

-347 SILKGIGDV
+347 SILKGIGEV
-356 NRTYSSEGSDIKYTF
+356 KRTYKEDSNIEYTF
-371 SFINLKR
+371 SFTNLKR

-385 EYIQVGDYYFNDN
+385 EYIQVGDYYFSDN
-398 TCSVLPTKDGA
+398 TCSALPTKDGA

-418 GTGAGDSKE
+418 GTGAGDSQE
-427 NYAGTSLANGIR
+427 NYAGTSLACIR

-444 LKDAH
+444 LKDAGSFPWAT
-449 ESAGIWGPRNFVE
+449 EE
-462 GIESSESYVYSY
+462 GKSTQTDSNENSWNGYSNNQIVKGVGVGKFPAFEACAEFTPAA
-474 LGYKNSMLVKSLPS
+474 LNS
-488 FGDAVIDEPM
+488 
-498 KSDTYWAFK
+498 
-507 VALGYAVASPEGTSG
+507 SG
-522 WYLPSIGQ
+522 WYLPSIAQ
-530 LVDISRI
+530 LGEIRNNIDILQ
-537 PEIETSML
+537 SMFTAVEGECL
-545 SAGGYGFKT
+545 KT
-554 DHVANEYGAKGGY
+554 DGSVWY
-567 WSSSEMKDVDAWYF
+567 WSSTQKDSENEKAVILFGEGY
-581 SFEDMHCKSWSK
+581 SVWSK
-593 SQLHAAVSYVRPVL
+593 IAGAYVRPIL

>member
-52 AVDGHESRAGGKDA
+52 AVDGHESRAGGKDD
-66 WAPDDQVGVQLGT
+66 WVQGDEVGVQLGS
-79 KQAVYKI
+79 KQAVYQI
-86 TSSGTAL
+86 TSVANAL
-93 EPKDAENTLYWENSD
+93 EPKDAENTLYWETSN
-108 KALVKAWYPAEKK
+108 KALVKAWYPAEKI
-121 ENWDISDQSSG
+121 ENRDISDQSSG

-166 CTVNSDASPTV
+166 CTVKSDASLTV
-177 SKVRFF
+177 SEVTFF

-201 VEIIPESDNGKYTA
+201 VEITPESDNGKYTA

-227 IVVYLSDG
+227 IVVCLSDG

-274 SSWTEDQS
+274 ASWTEEPS
-282 NQDAVQKQSYRVILP
+282 SQDAAQKQSYHVIF
-297 ESLPESLQSDGY
+297 PESLQSDGY

-320 TVQGNSFSVS
+320 IVQGNSFSVS

-336 AYTATDLSKGF
+336 TYTETDLSKGF
-347 SILKGIGDV
+347 SILKGIGEV
-356 NRTYSSEGSDIKYTF
+356 KRTYTPEGSKYTF
-371 SFINLKR
+371 SFTNLKR

-385 EYIQVGDYYFNDN
+385 EYIQVGDYYFSDN
-398 TCSVLPTKDGA
+398 TCSALPTKDGA

-418 GTGAGDSKE
+418 GTGAGDSQE
-427 NYAGTSLANGIR
+427 NYAGTSLASNGIR

-444 LKDAH
+444 LKDAGSFPWAT
-449 ESAGIWGPRNFVE
+449 EEGKSTRTDSNENSWNGYSNNQIVKGVDVE
-462 GIESSESYVYSY
+462 KYPAFEACADFTPAA
-474 LGYKNSMLVKSLPS
+474 LNS
-488 FGDAVIDEPM
+488 
-498 KSDTYWAFK
+498 
-507 VALGYAVASPEGTSG
+507 SG
-522 WYLPSIGQ
+522 WYLPSIAQ
-530 LVDISRI
+530 LGEIRNNIDILQ
-537 PEIETSML
+537 PMFTAVEGECL
-545 SAGGYGFKT
+545 KT
-554 DHVANEYGAKGGY
+554 DGSVWY
-567 WSSSEMKDVDAWYF
+567 WSSTQKDSENEKAVILFGERY
-581 SFEDMHCKSWSK
+581 SVWSK
-593 SQLHAAVSYVRPVL
+593 IAGAYVRPVL

>member
-52 AVDGHESRAGGKDA
+52 AVDGHESRAGGKDD
-66 WAPDDQVGVQLGT
+66 WIQGDEVGVQLGT

-146 FMSTGEE
+146 FMSTGED

-166 CTVNSDASPTV
+166 CTVKSDASLTV
-177 SKVRFF
+177 SEVTFF

-201 VEIIPESDNGKYTA
+201 VEITPESDNGKYTA

-227 IVVYLSDG
+227 IVVCLSDG

-274 SSWTEDQS
+274 ASWTEEPS
-282 NQDAVQKQSYRVILP
+282 SQDAAQKQSYHVIF
-297 ESLPESLQSDGY
+297 PESLQSDGY

-320 TVQGNSFSVS
+320 IVQGNSFSVS

-336 AYTATDLSKGF
+336 TYTETDLSKGF
-347 SILKGIGDV
+347 SILKGIGEV
-356 NRTYSSEGSDIKYTF
+356 KRTYTPEGSKYTF
-371 SFINLKR
+371 SFTNLKR

-385 EYIQVGDYYFNDN
+385 EYIQVGDYYFSDN
-398 TCSVLPTKDGA
+398 TCSALPTKDGA

-418 GTGAGDSKE
+418 GTGAGDSQE
-427 NYAGTSLANGIR
+427 NYAGTSLACIR

-444 LKDAH
+444 LKDAGSFSWAT
-449 ESAGIWGPRNFVE
+449 EEGKSNRTDSNENSWNGYSNNQIVKGVDVE
-462 GIESSESYVYSY
+462 
-474 LGYKNSMLVKSLPS
+474 KFP
-488 FGDAVIDEPM
+488 
-498 KSDTYWAFK
+498 AFK
-507 VALGYAVASPEGTSG
+507 ACAEFTPAALNSSG
-522 WYLPSIGQ
+522 WYLPSIAQ
-530 LVDISRI
+530 LGEIRNNIDILQ
-537 PEIETSML
+537 PMFTAVEGECL
-545 SAGGYGFKT
+545 KT
-554 DHVANEYGAKGGY
+554 DGSVWY
-567 WSSSEMKDVDAWYF
+567 WSSTQKDSENEKAVILFGEGY
-581 SFEDMHCKSWSK
+581 SVWSK
-593 SQLHAAVSYVRPVL
+593 IAGAYVRPVL

>member
-66 WAPDDQVGVQLGT
+66 WIQGDEVGVQLGS
-79 KQAVYKI
+79 KQAVYQI
-86 TSSGTAL
+86 TSVANAL

-166 CTVNSDASPTV
+166 CTVNSDASLTV
-177 SKVRFF
+177 LKVTFF

-191 AGVLTASSGL
+191 AGGLTASSGL
-201 VEIIPESDNGKYTA
+201 VEITPESDNGKYTA

-227 IVVYLSDG
+227 IVVYCDG

-274 SSWTEDQS
+274 ASWTEDQS

-297 ESLPESLQSDGY
+297 ESLQSDDY
-309 VITDLSNDKPI
+309 VITDLSDKSSV
-320 TVQGNSFSVS
+320 TVQNNSFSVS

-371 SFINLKR
+371 SFTNLKR

-385 EYIQVGDYYFNDN
+385 EYIQVGDYYFSDN
-398 TCSVLPTKDGA
+398 TCSALPTKDGA

-418 GTGAGDSKE
+418 GTGAGDSQE
-427 NYAGTSLANGIR
+427 NYAGTSLASNGIR

-444 LKDAH
+444 LKDAGSFPWAT
-449 ESAGIWGPRNFVE
+449 EEGKSTQTDSNENSWNGYSNNQIVKGVDVE
-462 GIESSESYVYSY
+462 KYPAFEACADFTPAA
-474 LGYKNSMLVKSLPS
+474 LNS
-488 FGDAVIDEPM
+488 
-498 KSDTYWAFK
+498 
-507 VALGYAVASPEGTSG
+507 SG
-522 WYLPSIGQ
+522 WYLPSIAQ
-530 LVDISRI
+530 LGEIRNNIDILQ
-537 PEIETSML
+537 PMFTAVEGECL
-545 SAGGYGFKT
+545 KT
-554 DHVANEYGAKGGY
+554 DGSVWY
-567 WSSSEMKDVDAWYF
+567 WSSTQKDSENEKAVILFGEGY
-581 SFEDMHCKSWSK
+581 SVWSK
-593 SQLHAAVSYVRPVL
+593 IAGAYVRPIL

>member
-52 AVDGHESRAGGKDA
+52 AVDGHESRAGGKDT
-66 WAPDDQVGVQLGT
+66 WIQGDEVGVQLGT

-121 ENWDISDQSSG
+121 ENWDISDQSNG
-132 YTSFDCL
+132 YADFDCL

-146 FMSTGEE
+146 FMSTGED
-153 ATLHFTHLMSKVE
+153 ATLHFKHLMSKVE
-166 CTVNSDASPTV
+166 CVVVSDGSLTV
-177 SKVRFF
+177 SKVTFF
-183 GASKLNFE
+183 GATKLNFE
-191 AGVLTASSGL
+191 AGLLTASSGMA
-201 VEIIPESDNGKYTA
+201 EIIPESADRQYTA
-215 ILYPRQ
+215 VLYPRQ

-227 IVVYLSDG
+227 IVVYCDG

-274 SSWTEDQS
+274 SSWTEEQS
-282 NQDAVQKQSYRVILP
+282 DQDAVLKQSYRVILP
-297 ESLPESLQSDGY
+297 ESFGNY
-309 VITDLSNDKPI
+309 VITDLSDNSPVTTIQD
-320 TVQGNSFSVS
+320 NSFSVS

-336 AYTATDLSKGF
+336 TYTETDLSKGF

-371 SFINLKR
+371 SFTNLKR

-385 EYIQVGDYYFNDN
+385 EYIQVGDYYFSDN
-398 TCSVLPTKDGA
+398 TCSALPTKDGA

-418 GTGAGDSKE
+418 GTGAGDSQE
-427 NYAGTSLANGIR
+427 NYAGTSLACIR

-444 LKDAH
+444 LKDAGSFQWAT
-449 ESAGIWGPRNFVE
+449 EEGKSTQTDPNENSWNGYSNNQIVKGAGVE
-462 GIESSESYVYSY
+462 
-474 LGYKNSMLVKSLPS
+474 KFP
-488 FGDAVIDEPM
+488 
-498 KSDTYWAFK
+498 AFK
-507 VALGYAVASPEGTSG
+507 ACAEFAPAALNSSG
-522 WYLPSIGQ
+522 WYLPSIAQ
-530 LVDISRI
+530 LG
-537 PEIETSML
+537 EIENNIDILQPMFTAVEGECL
-545 SAGGYGFKT
+545 KT
-554 DHVANEYGAKGGY
+554 DKSAWY
-567 WSSSEMKDVDAWYF
+567 WSSTQKNSNEG
-581 SFEDMHCKSWSK
+581 
-593 SQLHAAVSYVRPVL
+593 QAVILYGTEYGVYDKVYETYVRPVL

>member
-52 AVDGHESRAGGKDA
+52 AVDGHESRAGGKDT
-66 WAPDDQVGVQLGT
+66 WIQGDEVGVQLGT

-121 ENWDISDQSSG
+121 ENWDISDQSNG
-132 YTSFDCL
+132 YADFDCL

-166 CTVNSDASPTV
+166 CTVNSDASLTV
-177 SKVRFF
+177 SEVTFF

-201 VEIIPESDNGKYTA
+201 VEITPELDNGKYTA

-274 SSWTEDQS
+274 ASWTEEPS
-282 NQDAVQKQSYRVILP
+282 NQDAALKQSYHVILP
-297 ESLPESLQSDGY
+297 ESLQSNY
-309 VITDLSNDKPI
+309 VITDLSDNSPVTIQD
-320 TVQGNSFSVS
+320 NSFSVS

-371 SFINLKR
+371 SFTNLKR

-385 EYIQVGDYYFNDN
+385 EYIQVGDYYFSDN

-409 TCIGIVFHV
+409 TCIGVVFHV

-427 NYAGTSLANGIR
+427 NYAGTSLASNGIR

-449 ESAGIWGPRNFVE
+449 ESAGIWGPRKFVE
-462 GIESSESYVYSY
+462 GIESSGSYVYSY

-545 SAGGYGFKT
+545 SAGGDRFKT
-554 DHVANEYGAKGGY
+554 DHVTNEYGAKGGY
-567 WSSSEMKDVDAWYF
+567 WSSSEMKDSDAWYF
-581 SFEDMHCKSWSK
+581 SFEDMKCKAWSK
-593 SQLHAAVSYVRPVL
+593 NQEFAAVSYVRPIL

>member
-52 AVDGHESRAGGKDA
+52 AVDGHESRAGGKDD
-66 WAPDDQVGVQLGT
+66 WIQGDEVGVQLGS
-79 KQAVYKI
+79 KQAVYQI
-86 TSSGTAL
+86 TSVANAL
-93 EPKDAENTLYWENSD
+93 EPKDAENTLYWENSN
-108 KALVKAWYPAEKK
+108 KALVKAWYPAAKI
-121 ENWDISDQSSG
+121 ENRDISNQSNG

-166 CTVNSDASPTV
+166 CTVKSDASLTV
-177 SKVRFF
+177 SKVTFF

-201 VEIIPESDNGKYTA
+201 VEITPESDNGKYTA

-274 SSWTEDQS
+274 ASWTEEPS
-282 NQDAVQKQSYRVILP
+282 TQDAAQKQSYRVILP
-297 ESLPESLQSDGY
+297 ESFGNY
-309 VITDLSNDKPI
+309 VITDLSDNSPVTTIQD
-320 TVQGNSFSVS
+320 NSFSVS

-371 SFINLKR
+371 SFTNLKR

-385 EYIQVGDYYFNDN
+385 EYIQVGDYYFSDN
-398 TCSVLPTKDGA
+398 TCSALPTKDG
-409 TCIGIVFHV
+409 
-418 GTGAGDSKE
+418 
-427 NYAGTSLANGIR
+427 
-439 GYAVA
+439 
-444 LKDAH
+444 
-449 ESAGIWGPRNFVE
+449 
-462 GIESSESYVYSY
+462 
-474 LGYKNSMLVKSLPS
+474 
-488 FGDAVIDEPM
+488 
-498 KSDTYWAFK
+498 
-507 VALGYAVASPEGTSG
+507 
-522 WYLPSIGQ
+522 Q
-530 LVDISRI
+530 LV
-537 PEIETSML
+537 
-545 SAGGYGFKT
+545 
-554 DHVANEYGAKGGY
+554 
-567 WSSSEMKDVDAWYF
+567 
-581 SFEDMHCKSWSK
+581 
-593 SQLHAAVSYVRPVL
+593 
-607 TF
+607 

>member
-66 WAPDDQVGVQLGT
+66 WIQGDEVGVQLGS
-79 KQAVYKI
+79 KQAVYQI
-86 TSSGTAL
+86 TSVANAL

-166 CTVNSDASPTV
+166 CTVKSDASLTV
-177 SKVRFF
+177 SEVTFF

-201 VEIIPESDNGKYTA
+201 VEITPESDTDKGKYTA

-274 SSWTEDQS
+274 ASWTEEPS
-282 NQDAVQKQSYRVILP
+282 NQDAAQKQSYRVILP
-297 ESLPESLQSDGY
+297 ESFGNY

-320 TVQGNSFSVS
+320 KVQDNSFSVS

-336 AYTATDLSKGF
+336 TYTETDLSKGF
-347 SILKGIGDV
+347 SILKGIGEV
-356 NRTYSSEGSDIKYTF
+356 KRTYKEDSNIEYTF
-371 SFINLKR
+371 SFTNLKR

-427 NYAGTSLANGIR
+427 NYAGTSLACIR

-444 LKDAH
+444 LKDAGSFSWALN
-449 ESAGIWGPRNFVE
+449 EDLGGKLLTNKDKQLWIG
-462 GIESSESYVYSY
+462 Y
-474 LGYKNSMLVKSLPS
+474 LNTKTVQEETLENYPAFNKCIKFEPIAPS
-488 FGDAVIDEPM
+488 G
-498 KSDTYWAFK
+498 S
-507 VALGYAVASPEGTSG
+507 SG
-522 WYLPSIGQ
+522 WYLPSCAQ
-530 LVDISRI
+530 LEAIFSQK
-537 PEIETSML
+537 
-545 SAGGYGFKT
+545 KT
-554 DHVANEYGAKGGY
+554 LDKELQNVSGSQLIQGDWY
-567 WSSSEMKDVDAWYF
+567 WSSTQSENDNQAVMYYLKDNGATYDWDKHY
-581 SFEDMHCKSWSK
+581 
-593 SQLHAAVSYVRPVL
+593 LYNVRPVL

>member
-1 MKLKIYDRLI
+1 MKLNLYDRLI
-11 GWMSVSAWMLAMCCA
+11 GWMSVSAWILTVWCT
-26 VSCTSEQITNEGSLL
+26 VSCTSEQIADGEGNFL

-52 AVDGHESRAGGKDA
+52 AVDGLESRAGGKDA

-121 ENWDISDQSSG
+121 ENWDISDQSNG
-132 YTSFDCL
+132 YADFDCL

-146 FMSTGEE
+146 FMSTGED
-153 ATLHFTHLMSKVE
+153 ATLHFKHLMSKVE
-166 CTVNSDASPTV
+166 CVVVSDGSLTV
-177 SKVRFF
+177 SKVTFF
-183 GASKLNFE
+183 GATKLNFE
-191 AGVLTASSGL
+191 AGLLTASSGMA
-201 VEIIPESDNGKYTA
+201 EIIPESADRQYTA
-215 ILYPRQ
+215 VLYPRQ

-227 IVVYLSDG
+227 IVVYLNDG
-235 STFVYKPTSETD
+235 STFVYKPTSEA

-259 IKVVKGEVNVSASGV
+259 ITVVKGEVNVSASGV
-274 SSWTEDQS
+274 TSWTEDQS

-297 ESLPESLQSDGY
+297 ESLQSDDY
-309 VITDLSNDKPI
+309 VITDLSDKSSV
-320 TVQGNSFSVS
+320 TVQNNSFSVS

-371 SFINLKR
+371 SFTNLKR

-385 EYIQVGDYYFNDN
+385 EYIQVGDYYFSDN
-398 TCSVLPTKDGA
+398 TCSALPTKDGA

-418 GTGAGDSKE
+418 GTGAGDSQE
-427 NYAGTSLANGIR
+427 NYAGTSLACIR

-444 LKDAH
+444 LKDAQ
-449 ESAGIWGPRNFVE
+449 ESAGIWGPRKHVE
-462 GIESSESYVYSY
+462 GIESSKSYVYSY
-474 LGYKNSMLVKSLPS
+474 LGYKNSMIVKSLPS
-488 FGDAVIDEPM
+488 FGDAVINEPM

-507 VALGYAVASPEGTSG
+507 VALEYTVSAPEGTSG

-530 LVDISRI
+530 LVDIRRI
-537 PEIETSML
+537 PEVETLLL
-545 SAGGYGFKT
+545 SAGGDEFKT
-554 DHVANEYGAKGGY
+554 DHKPNEYGVKGGY
-567 WSSSEMKDVDAWYF
+567 WSSSEMKESDAWYF
-581 SFEDMHCKSWSK
+581 SFEEMNYESWSK
-593 SQLHAAVSYVRPVL
+593 SQDFAAVSYVRPVL

>member
-52 AVDGHESRAGGKDA
+52 AVDGHESRAGGKDT

-166 CTVNSDASPTV
+166 CTVNSDASLTV
-177 SKVRFF
+177 LKVRFF

-201 VEIIPESDNGKYTA
+201 VEITPESDTDKGKYTA

-227 IVVYLSDG
+227 IVVYLSDR

-274 SSWTEDQS
+274 ASWTEEPS
-282 NQDAVQKQSYRVILP
+282 NQDAAQKQSYHVILP
-297 ESLPESLQSDGY
+297 ESLHDGY

-336 AYTATDLSKGF
+336 TYTETDLSKGF
-347 SILKGIGDV
+347 SILKGIGEV
-356 NRTYSSEGSDIKYTF
+356 KRTYNNEDSNIEYTF
-371 SFINLKR
+371 SFTNLKR

-385 EYIQVGDYYFNDN
+385 EYIQVGDYYFSDN

-418 GTGAGDSKE
+418 GTGAGDSKG
-427 NYAGTSLANGIR
+427 NYADTSLASNGIR

-444 LKDAH
+444 LKDAGSFSWAT
-449 ESAGIWGPRNFVE
+449 EEGKSNRTDSNENSWNGYSNNQIVKGVDVE
-462 GIESSESYVYSY
+462 
-474 LGYKNSMLVKSLPS
+474 KFP
-488 FGDAVIDEPM
+488 
-498 KSDTYWAFK
+498 AFK
-507 VALGYAVASPEGTSG
+507 ACAEFTPAALNSSG
-522 WYLPSIGQ
+522 WYLPSIAQ
-530 LVDISRI
+530 LGEIRNNIDILQ
-537 PEIETSML
+537 PMFTAVEGECL
-545 SAGGYGFKT
+545 KT
-554 DHVANEYGAKGGY
+554 DGSVWY
-567 WSSSEMKDVDAWYF
+567 WSSTQKDSENEKAVILFGEVY
-581 SFEDMHCKSWSK
+581 SVWSK
-593 SQLHAAVSYVRPVL
+593 IAGAYVRPIL

>member
-52 AVDGHESRAGGKDA
+52 AVDGHESRAGGKDD
-66 WAPDDQVGVQLGT
+66 WIQGDEVGVQLGS
-79 KQAVYKI
+79 KQAVYQI
-86 TSSGTAL
+86 TSVANAL
-93 EPKDAENTLYWENSD
+93 EPKDAENTLYWENSN
-108 KALVKAWYPAEKK
+108 KALVKAWYPAAKI
-121 ENWDISDQSSG
+121 ENRDISNQSNG

-166 CTVNSDASPTV
+166 CTVKSDASLTV
-177 SKVRFF
+177 SKVTFF

-201 VEIIPESDNGKYTA
+201 VEITPESDNGKYTA

-274 SSWTEDQS
+274 ASWTEEPS
-282 NQDAVQKQSYRVILP
+282 TQDAAQKQSYRVILP
-297 ESLPESLQSDGY
+297 ESFGNY
-309 VITDLSNDKPI
+309 VITDLSDNSPVTTIQD
-320 TVQGNSFSVS
+320 NSFSVS

-371 SFINLKR
+371 SFTNLKR

-385 EYIQVGDYYFNDN
+385 EYIQVGDYYFSDN
-398 TCSVLPTKDGA
+398 TCSALPTKDGA

-418 GTGAGDSKE
+418 GTGAGDSQE
-427 NYAGTSLANGIR
+427 NYAGTSLASNGIR

-444 LKDAH
+444 LKDAGSFPWAT
-449 ESAGIWGPRNFVE
+449 EEGKSTQTDSNENSWNGYSNNQIVKGVDVE
-462 GIESSESYVYSY
+462 KYPAFEACADFTPAA
-474 LGYKNSMLVKSLPS
+474 LNS
-488 FGDAVIDEPM
+488 
-498 KSDTYWAFK
+498 
-507 VALGYAVASPEGTSG
+507 SG
-522 WYLPSIGQ
+522 WYLPSIAQ
-530 LVDISRI
+530 LGEIRNNIDILQ
-537 PEIETSML
+537 PMFTAVEGECL
-545 SAGGYGFKT
+545 KT
-554 DHVANEYGAKGGY
+554 DGSVWY
-567 WSSSEMKDVDAWYF
+567 WSSTQKDSENEKAVILFGEGY
-581 SFEDMHCKSWSK
+581 SVWSK
-593 SQLHAAVSYVRPVL
+593 IAGAYVRPIL

>member
-52 AVDGHESRAGGKDA
+52 AVDGHESRAGGKDT
-66 WAPDDQVGVQLGT
+66 WIQGDEVGVQLGT

-121 ENWDISDQSSG
+121 ENWDISDQSNG
-132 YTSFDCL
+132 YADFDCL

-146 FMSTGEE
+146 FMSTGED

-177 SKVRFF
+177 KKVRFF

-201 VEIIPESDNGKYTA
+201 VEIIPESDTDKGKYTA

-227 IVVYLSDG
+227 IVVYLSDR

-274 SSWTEDQS
+274 SSWTEEQS
-282 NQDAVQKQSYRVILP
+282 DQDAAQKQSYRVILP
-297 ESLPESLQSDGY
+297 KSLHDGY
-309 VITDLSNDKPI
+309 VITDLSNDNPI

-336 AYTATDLSKGF
+336 TYTETDLSKGF
-347 SILKGIGDV
+347 SILKGIGEV
-356 NRTYSSEGSDIKYTF
+356 KRTYTPEGSKYTF
-371 SFINLKR
+371 SFTNLKR

-385 EYIQVGDYYFNDN
+385 EYIQVGDYYFSDN

-427 NYAGTSLANGIR
+427 NYAGTSLAFNGIR

-444 LKDAH
+444 LKDAGSFSWAT
-449 ESAGIWGPRNFVE
+449 EEGKSNRTDSNENSWNGYSNNQIVKGVDVE
-462 GIESSESYVYSY
+462 
-474 LGYKNSMLVKSLPS
+474 KFP
-488 FGDAVIDEPM
+488 
-498 KSDTYWAFK
+498 AFK
-507 VALGYAVASPEGTSG
+507 ACAEFTPAALNSSG
-522 WYLPSIGQ
+522 WYLPSIAQ
-530 LVDISRI
+530 LGEIRNNIDILQ
-537 PEIETSML
+537 PMFTAVEGECL
-545 SAGGYGFKT
+545 KT
-554 DHVANEYGAKGGY
+554 DKSVWY
-567 WSSSEMKDVDAWYF
+567 WSSTQKD
-581 SFEDMHCKSWSK
+581 SNEG
-593 SQLHAAVSYVRPVL
+593 QAVILYGTGYSVYDKVNETYVRPIL